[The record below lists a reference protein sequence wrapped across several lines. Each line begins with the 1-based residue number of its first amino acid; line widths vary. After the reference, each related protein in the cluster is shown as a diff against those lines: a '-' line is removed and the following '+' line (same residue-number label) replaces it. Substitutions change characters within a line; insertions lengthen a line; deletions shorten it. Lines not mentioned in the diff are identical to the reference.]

1 MDRMSAMQLS
11 VRLLAGLISCSA
23 VAATAQAPAQE
34 PAPAPAPATAP
45 ARIKPAPPPA
55 TAATAAPAVP
65 GELRPE
71 KPVAPLISVP
81 LRRGATDDGRPT
93 TASVDDSMARCK
105 AMKPGSTER
114 NDCLRKARITAPK
127 P

>member
-1 MDRMSAMQLS
+1 MDWMSAMPLS
-11 VRLLAGLISCSA
+11 VRLLAGLIGCTA
-23 VAATAQAPAQE
+23 LAAAAQTPE
-34 PAPAPAPATAP
+34 
-45 ARIKPAPPPA
+45 RIKPAPPPP
-55 TAATAAPAVP
+55 TAATAAPAVS

-81 LRRGATDDGRPT
+81 LRRDAAGDGRPA

-105 AMKPGSTER
+105 ASKPGSTER